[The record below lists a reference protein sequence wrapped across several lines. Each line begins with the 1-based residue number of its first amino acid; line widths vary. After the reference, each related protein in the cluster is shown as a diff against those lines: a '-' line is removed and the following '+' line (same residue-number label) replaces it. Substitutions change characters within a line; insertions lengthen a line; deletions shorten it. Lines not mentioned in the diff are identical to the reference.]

1 MKNLIYALL
10 GLLLLIPVSLAAQ
23 DSTSGTVET
32 EETMLLL
39 DDEEE
44 AAVVPADETLNN
56 NPIISTWDF
65 VKMLLIL
72 AVVVGVIYLIF
83 FLLKRGFKK
92 QLPENDL
99 IQVVGSRTLSGNRSI
114 HLVEL
119 GKSLF
124 LLGSADGGVSLIS
137 EIRDQETL
145 DILKLERS
153 QAKAWA
159 PLRFGKLLQG
169 LLKTPV
175 DRQAGTQELRSP
187 GQEQEIAGT
196 VSYLQQQRERLRK
209 L

>member
-10 GLLLLIPVSLAAQ
+10 GLSLFIPVSLAAQ

-32 EETMLLL
+32 EETMLIL
-39 DDEEE
+39 DEEE
-44 AAVVPADETLNN
+44 AAVVPADEPLNN
-56 NPIISTWDF
+56 TPIISTWDF
-65 VKMLLIL
+65 VRMLLIL

-83 FLLKRGFKK
+83 FLLKRGFKR

-99 IQVVGSRTLSGNRSI
+99 IQVVGSRTLAGNRSI

-145 DILKLERS
+145 DILRLERS
-153 QAKAWA
+153 QTKAWA

-169 LLKTPV
+169 LLKVPVGTP
-175 DRQAGTQELRSP
+175 AGTQELRSP
-187 GQEQEIAGT
+187 GQGQEIAGT